1 MSIPEHRGPA
11 WPIVMR
17 RELTAKLTDKGF
29 LIGTLVSLVIL
40 VGYFGYVTFTAT
52 KSQSYAVGVTAAD
65 RATAATLVTR
75 AKGIDATTTITLTE
89 VPDAAGA
96 KAGLDDERLDAWL
109 HQQPS
114 GWTLTSRDGS
124 DALATILG
132 QAISAEVLADQATR
146 LGTSP
151 EELLKS
157 TRLTQAYL
165 IGDAEKAGL
174 AKGVG
179 FAFAF
184 LFYLAALM
192 YGITIAQSVVEE
204 KQSRIVEIIAAAIP
218 IRHLLAGKI
227 LGNSILA
234 LGQVLLYAVV
244 GLVGMSLAGYGKYL
258 GVISGPMAWF
268 VAFFIV
274 GFVALASLWAVAGSL
289 ASRTEDVQ
297 ATSGP
302 LTILVMLVLFSGLF
316 ATGTVREVLSF
327 VPPTSIVAMPMRVV
341 EGAVPISQVL
351 LSLGLLVAFAAV
363 TITVGERLYRRSL
376 LKTQGRVSLRAA
388 WSSTD

>member
-1 MSIPEHRGPA
+1 M
-11 WPIVMR
+11 
-17 RELTAKLTDKGF
+17 
-29 LIGTLVSLVIL
+29 
-40 VGYFGYVTFTAT
+40 
-52 KSQSYAVGVTAAD
+52 
-65 RATAATLVTR
+65 
-75 AKGIDATTTITLTE
+75 
-89 VPDAAGA
+89 
-96 KAGLDDERLDAWL
+96 
-109 HQQPS
+109 
-114 GWTLTSRDGS
+114 
-124 DALATILG
+124 
-132 QAISAEVLADQATR
+132 
-146 LGTSP
+146 
-151 EELLKS
+151 
-157 TRLTQAYL
+157 
-165 IGDAEKAGL
+165 
-174 AKGVG
+174 
-179 FAFAF
+179 
-184 LFYLAALM
+184 
-192 YGITIAQSVVEE
+192 
-204 KQSRIVEIIAAAIP
+204 EIIAAAIP

-302 LTILVMLVLFSGLF
+302 LTILIMLVLFSGLF

-351 LSLGLLVAFAAV
+351 LSLALLVAFAAV